1 MKYQKIGNI
10 AVEADL
16 ATELAKYKKSADF
29 SVAAATLAAVRDF
42 PERNI
47 NRLICF
53 YRRRKSNTI
62 PLKY

>member
-29 SVAAATLAAVRDF
+29 AAAASAGQKPVVK
-42 PERNI
+42 PEWKWIDRFF
-47 NRLICF
+47 L
-53 YRRRKSNTI
+53 
-62 PLKY
+62 